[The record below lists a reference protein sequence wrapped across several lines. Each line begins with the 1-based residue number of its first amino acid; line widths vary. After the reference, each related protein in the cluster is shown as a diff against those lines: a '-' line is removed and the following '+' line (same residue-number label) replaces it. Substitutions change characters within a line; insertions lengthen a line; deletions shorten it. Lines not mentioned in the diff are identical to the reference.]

1 MKVLNPFFTLFFI
14 SFLFSCSTSEQTT
27 FQPSDKEP
35 GPGSLVSIE
44 RPVPA
49 QIELPDLYKAAIQ
62 AGTRSHNGAPGPNYW
77 TNYAYYDIQ
86 VSIEPADTLLSG
98 SARIEYINN
107 SPDTLRVI
115 VFELS
120 QNLHAEGNIRK
131 EPVEITGGVQL
142 SKIAVSGTELQPV
155 NRFQPGYA
163 VQGTNLIVIPPSPLL
178 PNDSKEIEIDWSFKV
193 PQAGAGARMGYS
205 QDNLFYLAYWYPHV
219 AVYDDLQG
227 WFADQFTG
235 NAEFYHGFGD
245 YKLNIT
251 APEQWIVMS
260 TGVLENAEEVLTP
273 TVFGFYEKAVDSDN
287 VITIVSEDDFGKVTS
302 TSDTGSLTWT
312 FTAEH
317 VRDVAFSVTKESRWD
332 GTRTPV
338 GDIDGDG
345 QTDYTRIH
353 SFWRSSA
360 PLWKE
365 EAAYA
370 AHSISFLSEYTGI
383 PYPWPHMTSVEGAG
397 IIGGGMEFPMM
408 TIMGSYNGRSAQALY
423 DVTAH
428 ELAHMWIPMIVS
440 NNERRRTWMDE
451 GPTTFHEANARW
463 DYKPELFSRLDE
475 FSGYLG
481 FAGNDLESPIM
492 RWSDYHYPGPSYGV
506 ASYPKSGSLLIAL
519 QGVLG
524 EETFIKAWKT
534 YLKRW
539 AYKHPTPYDMF
550 NTFEDVSGTDL
561 DWCWRSWYFENWTLD
576 HSIKYVSQQN
586 DNLEVLIE
594 DLGDAIMPVLL
605 RLTLVD
611 GSSVNTRID
620 VENWLDGKRT
630 ASVQIPVNSVVTSVT
645 IDPDNYFPDVNREN
659 NSWIKN

>member
-1 MKVLNPFFTLFFI
+1 MTSNKHILLLLLPLLFTA
-14 SFLFSCSTSEQTT
+14 CSGSEQTLQQTSKPEPQEPVT
-27 FQPSDKEP
+27 F
-35 GPGSLVSIE
+35 E
-44 RPVPA
+44 RPIVND
-49 QIELPDLYKAAIQ
+49 IVLPGYFEKAITN
-62 AGTRSHNGAPGPNYW
+62 GTRTESGKPGAKYW
-77 TNYAYYDIQ
+77 TNYTHYDID
-86 VSIEPADTLLSG
+86 VTIEPADTMLYG
-98 SARIEYINN
+98 SAHIEYINN
-107 SPDTLRVI
+107 SPDTLRI
-115 VFELS
+115 IAFELS
-120 QNLHAEGNIRK
+120 QNLHAEGNMRN
-131 EPVEITGGVQL
+131 EPAEITGGVQL
-142 SKIAVSGTELQPV
+142 SKILVDGTKLKQV
-155 NRFQPGYA
+155 DRFQPGYI
-163 VQGTNLIVIPPSPLL
+163 VQGTNLFVIL
-178 PNDSKEIEIDWSFKV
+178 PKALFPNQSEELEIDWSFKI

-205 QDNLFYLAYWYPHV
+205 QQNLFYLAYWYPHA

-227 WFADQFTG
+227 WFVDQFLG
-235 NAEFYHGFGD
+235 NGEFYHGFGNYD
-245 YKLNIT
+245 LAIT
-251 APEQWIVMS
+251 VPEQWIVMS
-260 TGVLENAEEVLTP
+260 TGELQNAQEVLAP
-273 TVFGFYEKAVDSDN
+273 NISGRYEKAANSDS
-287 VITIVSEDDFGKVTS
+287 VVTIISEDDFGKVTKS
-302 TSDTGSLTWT
+302 SGTGLLTWK
-312 FTAEH
+312 FAAEN
-317 VRDVAFSVTKESRWD
+317 VRDVAFSVTKESLWD

-345 QTDYTRIH
+345 EIDYTRIH

-370 AHSISFLSEYTGI
+370 AHSISYLSDYTGI

-408 TIMGSYNGRSAQALY
+408 TIMGSYNGRSSQALY

-440 NNERRRTWMDE
+440 NNERRRAWMDE

-463 DYKPELFSRLDE
+463 DYNPELFSRLDE

-481 FAGNDLESPIM
+481 FAGNDFENPIM

-524 EETFIKAWKT
+524 EETFIEAWKT

-561 DWCWRSWYFENWTLD
+561 DWFWRSWYFETWTLD
-576 HSIKYVSQQN
+576 HSIKRVSQQN
-586 DNLEVLIE
+586 GKLEVVVE

-605 RLTLVD
+605 RITLSD
-611 GSSVNTRID
+611 DTTIDTRINA
-620 VENWLDGKRT
+620 EAWLKGSRT
-630 ASVQIPVNSVVTSVT
+630 ASLVIPVDATVRAVI
-645 IDPDNYFPDVNREN
+645 IDPDNYFPDADKNN
-659 NSWIKN
+659 NSWKN